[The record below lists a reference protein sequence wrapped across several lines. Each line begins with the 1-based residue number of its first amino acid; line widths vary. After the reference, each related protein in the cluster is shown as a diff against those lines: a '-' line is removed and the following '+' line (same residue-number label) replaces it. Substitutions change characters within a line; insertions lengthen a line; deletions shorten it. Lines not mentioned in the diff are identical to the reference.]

1 MQQRAIPQARRRTDT
16 LHAQWEQL
24 RLGREALR
32 QGFLR
37 GVGGAP
43 LLAQHCRLVDG
54 VLREI
59 WRQLPARLQVPR
71 PAGLALVAV
80 GGYGRG
86 ELFPDSDI
94 DLLILG
100 QGPATATQQAFVEAF
115 LTALWDLQLQVGHS
129 FRTPAECMEEARGD
143 LGIATTLLEMRFLV
157 GARTLV
163 QQLQQQMRTNPPWP
177 PALFFAAKIAEQ
189 EARHARF
196 SDTAYHLEPQIK
208 DGPGGL
214 RDLHQLQWLAWSS
227 LGDGR
232 LRHLQQ
238 AGIINAG
245 EYRQLLQARNFLS
258 RLRIGLHY
266 AAGRREDRL
275 RLDLQPL
282 LAAQLG
288 FQDTADR
295 SAVEHLMQ
303 NIYRIF
309 ASIARI
315 SAIAQENLAWRIA
328 PAATAAPLVEDD
340 IALRQDSIGF
350 AADHPAEP
358 TLSAILKLFRR
369 LAEDPQQRGLD
380 AATQRELHALRRH
393 LQPQMLRND
402 PRARSDLLA
411 ILAKPEGVY
420 RTLSAMHQCGILARL
435 LPAFGHI
442 TGQIQHDLFHVYT
455 VDQHTLFLLRQVG
468 RFWTAGHS
476 DLPVIAEALLRIDRP
491 ELLVIAGIFHDIAK
505 GRGGDHSRLGA
516 REVKRFA
523 HAIGLDRADTR
534 FLAWLV
540 QHHLDMSGVSQRRDL
555 EDPRVIQDFA
565 RMVGDERRLSYLLLL
580 TIADMRA
587 TNPDLWNDWKG
598 MLLSTLY
605 RGVRS
610 QLQRNT
616 IAPKDRRAL
625 LRAKK
630 RDLLAALPT
639 QAQAQAQ
646 ALWRTLG
653 NDYFMRYGHD
663 ELLWHTQSILQQPGQ
678 RTLVLARPRQPVGT
692 ELLIYGRDTPGLFL
706 RITSAL
712 DKQSLS
718 ILDARID
725 TSADGH
731 ALDTFIV
738 LDESHAFAH
747 SPDAH
752 QDLGEHLRAIID
764 GEAVSVPRFGL
775 RHHGARHRFFA
786 QNPVVVTVDN
796 AALQR
801 YTLLEVTAADRLGLL
816 YQVGEV
822 LLALHLSIHGA
833 KVSTFGERVEDTF
846 FILDENGKKLAE
858 GQRERLRSALLD
870 ALQQKAA

>member
-1 MQQRAIPQARRRTDT
+1 
-16 LHAQWEQL
+16 
-24 RLGREALR
+24 
-32 QGFLR
+32 
-37 GVGGAP
+37 
-43 LLAQHCRLVDG
+43 
-54 VLREI
+54 
-59 WRQLPARLQVPR
+59 
-71 PAGLALVAV
+71 
-80 GGYGRG
+80 
-86 ELFPDSDI
+86 
-94 DLLILG
+94 
-100 QGPATATQQAFVEAF
+100 
-115 LTALWDLQLQVGHS
+115 
-129 FRTPAECMEEARGD
+129 
-143 LGIATTLLEMRFLV
+143 
-157 GARTLV
+157 
-163 QQLQQQMRTNPPWP
+163 
-177 PALFFAAKIAEQ
+177 
-189 EARHARF
+189 
-196 SDTAYHLEPQIK
+196 
-208 DGPGGL
+208 
-214 RDLHQLQWLAWSS
+214 
-227 LGDGR
+227 DGR

-238 AGIINAG
+238 AGIIDAG

-328 PAATAAPLVEDD
+328 PAATAAPLVEGD

-358 TLSAILKLFRR
+358 VLSAILKLFRR

-393 LQPQMLRND
+393 LQPQMLSND
-402 PRARSDLLA
+402 PRARSDFLA

-435 LPAFGHI
+435 LPAFGRI

-476 DLPVIAEALLRIDRP
+476 DLPVIEEARLRIDRP

-523 HAIGLDRADTR
+523 RSIGLDRADTR

-639 QAQAQAQ
+639 QAHTQAQ

-653 NDYFMRYGHD
+653 SDYFMRYGHD

-678 RTLVLARPRQPVGT
+678 RTLVFARPRQPVGT

-706 RITSAL
+706 RITSVL

-846 FILDENGKKLAE
+846 FILDENGKKLAAA
-858 GQRERLRSALLD
+858 QRERLRSALLD
-870 ALQQKAA
+870 ALQQVRAP

>member
-1 MQQRAIPQARRRTDT
+1 MPQTPRHSESF
-16 LHAQWEQL
+16 HAQRERL

-32 QGFLR
+32 QAFLR
-37 GVGGAP
+37 GVGGST
-43 LLAQHCRLVDG
+43 LLTQHCRLVDG

-59 WRQLPARLQVPR
+59 WRQIPARLQLPQS
-71 PAGLALVAV
+71 AGLALVAV

-100 QGPATATQQAFVEAF
+100 TGPAAAPQQAFVEAF
-115 LTALWDLQLQVGHS
+115 LTTLWDLQLQVGHS

-143 LGIATTLLEMRFLV
+143 LGIATTLLEARFLA
-157 GARTLV
+157 GARTLARHLH
-163 QQLQQQMRTNPPWP
+163 QQIRAKPPWP
-177 PALFFAAKIAEQ
+177 PALFFSAKIAEQ

-196 SDTAYHLEPQIK
+196 SDTAYHLEPHIK

-214 RDLHQLQWLAWSS
+214 RDLHQLQWLAWSG

-232 LRHLQQ
+232 LRHLQE
-238 AGIINAG
+238 AEIITAG

-288 FQDTADR
+288 FHDAADH
-295 SAVEHLMQ
+295 SAVEQLMQ
-303 NIYRIF
+303 NIYRVF

-315 SAIAQENLAWRIA
+315 SAIAQENLARHIA
-328 PAATAAPLVEDD
+328 SATMPAPLVEGG

-350 AADHPAEP
+350 APDHPAEP
-358 TLSAILKLFRR
+358 ALSSILKLFRR
-369 LAEDPQQRGLD
+369 LAEDPQQRGLN
-380 AATQRELHALRRH
+380 AATQRELYALRRH
-393 LQPQMLRND
+393 LRPQMLRDD
-402 PRARSDLLA
+402 PLARSELLA

-435 LPAFGHI
+435 LPAFGRI

-455 VDQHTLFLLRQVG
+455 VDQHTLFLLRQMG
-468 RFWTAGHS
+468 CFWASGHS
-476 DLPVIAEALLRIDRP
+476 DLPVIEEARLRIDRP

-505 GRGGDHSRLGA
+505 GQGGDHSRLGA

-523 HAIGLDRADTR
+523 HDMGLDRADTR
-534 FLAWLV
+534 LLAWLV

-610 QLQRNT
+610 ELQRNT
-616 IAPKDRRAL
+616 IAPKDRRTL

-630 RDLLAALPT
+630 RDLLAALPAQV
-639 QAQAQAQ
+639 QAPAQ

-653 NDYFMRYGHD
+653 SDYFMRYGHD
-663 ELLWHTQSILQQPGQ
+663 ELLWHTQSILQHPGR
-678 RTLVLARPRQPVGT
+678 RTLVFARPCQPVGT
-692 ELLIYGRDTPGLFL
+692 ELLIYGRDVPGLFL

-747 SPDAH
+747 SPDAN

-786 QNPVVVTVDN
+786 QNPVVVSVDN

-822 LLALHLSIHGA
+822 LLALNLSIHGA

-858 GQRERLRSALLD
+858 AQRERLRSALLD

>member
-1 MQQRAIPQARRRTDT
+1 MPQTPRHSESF
-16 LHAQWEQL
+16 HAQRERL

-32 QGFLR
+32 QAFLR
-37 GVGGAP
+37 GVGGST
-43 LLAQHCRLVDG
+43 LLTQHCRLVDG

-59 WRQLPARLQVPR
+59 WRQIPARLQLPQS
-71 PAGLALVAV
+71 AGLALVAV

-100 QGPATATQQAFVEAF
+100 TGPAAAPQQAFVEAF
-115 LTALWDLQLQVGHS
+115 LTTLWDLQLQVGHS

-143 LGIATTLLEMRFLV
+143 LGIATTLLEARFLA
-157 GARTLV
+157 GARTLARHLH
-163 QQLQQQMRTNPPWP
+163 QQIRAKPPWP
-177 PALFFAAKIAEQ
+177 PALFFSAKIAEQ

-196 SDTAYHLEPQIK
+196 SDTAYHLEPHIK

-214 RDLHQLQWLAWSS
+214 RDLHQLQWLAWSG

-232 LRHLQQ
+232 LRHLQE
-238 AGIINAG
+238 AEIITAG

-288 FQDTADR
+288 FHDAADH
-295 SAVEHLMQ
+295 SAVEQLMQ
-303 NIYRIF
+303 NIYRVF

-315 SAIAQENLAWRIA
+315 SAIAQENLARHIA
-328 PAATAAPLVEDD
+328 SATMPAPLVEGG

-350 AADHPAEP
+350 APDHPAEP
-358 TLSAILKLFRR
+358 ALPSILKLFRR
-369 LAEDPQQRGLD
+369 LAEDPQQRGLN
-380 AATQRELHALRRH
+380 AATQRELYALRRH
-393 LQPQMLRND
+393 LRPQMLRDD
-402 PRARSDLLA
+402 PLARSELLA

-435 LPAFGHI
+435 LPAFGRI

-455 VDQHTLFLLRQVG
+455 VDQHTLFLLRQMG
-468 RFWTAGHS
+468 CFWASGHS
-476 DLPVIAEALLRIDRP
+476 DLPVIEEARLRIDRP

-505 GRGGDHSRLGA
+505 GQGGDHSRLGA

-523 HAIGLDRADTR
+523 HDMGLDRADTR
-534 FLAWLV
+534 LLAWLV

-610 QLQRNT
+610 ELQRNT
-616 IAPKDRRAL
+616 IAPKDRRTL

-630 RDLLAALPT
+630 RDLLAALPAQV
-639 QAQAQAQ
+639 QAPAQ

-653 NDYFMRYGHD
+653 SDYFMRYGHD
-663 ELLWHTQSILQQPGQ
+663 ELLWHTQSILQHPGR
-678 RTLVLARPRQPVGT
+678 RTLVFARPCQPVGT
-692 ELLIYGRDTPGLFL
+692 ELLIYGRDVPGLFL

-747 SPDAH
+747 SPDAN

-786 QNPVVVTVDN
+786 QNPVVVSVDN

-822 LLALHLSIHGA
+822 LLALNLSIHGA

-858 GQRERLRSALLD
+858 AQRERLRSALLD

>member
-1 MQQRAIPQARRRTDT
+1 MPQTPRHSEPLHQR
-16 LHAQWEQL
+16 EQL

-32 QGFLR
+32 QAFLR
-37 GVGGAP
+37 GVGGAT
-43 LLAQHCRLVDG
+43 LLTQHCHLVDG

-59 WRQLPARLQVPR
+59 WRQLPTRLQVPQR
-71 PAGLALVAV
+71 TGLALVAV

-100 QGPATATQQAFVEAF
+100 RDPATATQHAFVEAF
-115 LTALWDLQLQVGHS
+115 LTTLWDLQLQVGHS

-143 LGIATTLLEMRFLV
+143 LGIATTLMEMRFLG

-163 QQLQQQMRTNPPWP
+163 RQLHEQMRTNPPWP
-177 PALFFAAKIAEQ
+177 PALFFSAKIAEQ

-196 SDTAYHLEPQIK
+196 SDTAYHLEPHIK

-214 RDLHQLQWLAWSS
+214 RDLHQLQWLAWSG
-227 LGDGR
+227 LGDGP

-238 AGIINAG
+238 TGIIDAG

-288 FQDTADR
+288 FRDTADR
-295 SAVEHLMQ
+295 SAVEQLMQ
-303 NIYRIF
+303 NIYRVF
-309 ASIARI
+309 ASVARI

-328 PAATAAPLVEDD
+328 PAASSEPLIDGD
-340 IALRQDSIGF
+340 IALRQDTIGF
-350 AADHPAEP
+350 AAGHPAEP
-358 TLSAILKLFRR
+358 VLPAVLKLFRR

-380 AATQRELHALRRH
+380 AAAQRQLHALRHH
-393 LQPQMLRND
+393 LRPQMLKND
-402 PRARSDLLA
+402 PQARSDLLA

-420 RTLSAMHQCGILARL
+420 RTLSAMHQCGILSRL
-435 LPAFGHI
+435 LPAFGRI

-468 RFWTAGHS
+468 RFWTPGHS
-476 DLPVIAEALLRIDRP
+476 DLPVVEEARLRIDRP

-505 GRGGDHSRLGA
+505 GQGGDHSRLGA

-523 HAIGLDRADTR
+523 HTMGLDRADTR

-565 RMVGDERRLSYLLLL
+565 RMAGDERRLSYLLLL

-610 QLQRNT
+610 ELQHNP

-625 LRAKK
+625 LRARK

-639 QAQAQAQ
+639 QIQAPAQ

-653 NDYFMRYGHD
+653 SDYFMRYSHD
-663 ELLWHTQSILQQPGQ
+663 ELLWHTQNILQHPGQ
-678 RTLVLARPRQPVGT
+678 DTLVLARPRQPAGT

-725 TSADGH
+725 TSVDGH
-731 ALDTFIV
+731 ALDSFIV

-747 SPDAH
+747 SPDAQ
-752 QDLGEHLRAIID
+752 QDLCEHLRAIID

-786 QNPVVVTVDN
+786 QNPVVVSVDN

-846 FILDENGKKLAE
+846 FILDENGRKLAE
-858 GQRERLRSALLD
+858 TQRERLRSALLD

>member
-1 MQQRAIPQARRRTDT
+1 MPQTPRHSESF
-16 LHAQWEQL
+16 HAQRERL

-32 QGFLR
+32 QDFLR
-37 GVGGAP
+37 GVGGST
-43 LLAQHCRLVDG
+43 LLTQHCRLVDG

-59 WRQLPARLQVPR
+59 WRQIPARLQLPKS
-71 PAGLALVAV
+71 AGLALVAV

-100 QGPATATQQAFVEAF
+100 QDPATAPQQAFVEAF
-115 LTALWDLQLQVGHS
+115 LTTLWDLQLQVGHS
-129 FRTPAECMEEARGD
+129 FRTPAECMDEARGD
-143 LGIATTLLEMRFLV
+143 LGIATTLLEARFLA
-157 GARTLV
+157 GARTLTRHLH
-163 QQLQQQMRTNPPWP
+163 QQIRAKPPWP
-177 PALFFAAKIAEQ
+177 PALFFSAKIAEQ

-196 SDTAYHLEPQIK
+196 SDTAYHLEPHIK

-214 RDLHQLQWLAWSS
+214 RDLHQLQWLAWSG

-232 LRHLQQ
+232 LRHLQE
-238 AGIINAG
+238 AGIITAG

-288 FQDTADR
+288 FQDTADH
-295 SAVEHLMQ
+295 SAVEQLMQ
-303 NIYRIF
+303 NIYRVF
-309 ASIARI
+309 ASVARI
-315 SAIAQENLAWRIA
+315 SAIAQENLARHIA
-328 PAATAAPLVEDD
+328 SATMPEPLLEGG

-350 AADHPAEP
+350 APDQPAEP
-358 TLSAILKLFRR
+358 LLSSILRLFRR
-369 LAEDPQQRGLD
+369 LAEDPQQRGLN
-380 AATQRELHALRRH
+380 AATQRELYALRRH
-393 LQPQMLRND
+393 LRPQMLRDD
-402 PRARSDLLA
+402 PLARSELLA

-435 LPAFGHI
+435 LPPFGRI

-455 VDQHTLFLLRQVG
+455 VDQHTLFLLRQMG
-468 RFWTAGHS
+468 LFWAAGHS
-476 DLPVIAEALLRIDRP
+476 DLPVIEEARLRIDRP

-505 GRGGDHSRLGA
+505 GQGGDHSRLGA

-523 HAIGLDRADTR
+523 HDMGLDRADTR
-534 FLAWLV
+534 LLAWLV

-610 QLQRNT
+610 ELQRNT
-616 IAPKDRRAL
+616 IAPKDRRTL

-630 RDLLAALPT
+630 RDLLAALPAQV
-639 QAQAQAQ
+639 QASAQ

-653 NDYFMRYGHD
+653 SDYFMRYGHD
-663 ELLWHTQSILQQPGQ
+663 ELLWHTQSILQHPGQ
-678 RTLVLARPRQPVGT
+678 RTLVFARSRQPVGT
-692 ELLIYGRDTPGLFL
+692 ELLIYGRDVPGLFL

-786 QNPVVVTVDN
+786 QNPVVVSVDN

-822 LLALHLSIHGA
+822 LLALNLSIHGA